1 MSNYISAEIAQET
14 IDKVTTD
21 LADIKTNLPFAIK
34 LSPAV
39 KQSIPKLEDTRTP
52 FVTKCL
58 FYARK
63 EAKIL
68 PPFTDLDE
76 LENDLKLFNNLQN
89 IAKEVDRLADMIND
103 TRIAAGSDAYV
114 AALSIYNSVKQA
126 AKMNVP
132 GTKAILDDLKT
143 AFESIATNRAEG
155 KTKSVSA

>member
-1 MSNYISAEIAQET
+1 MSNYISAEITQEV
-14 IDKVTTD
+14 IDKVTAD
-21 LADIKTNLPFAIK
+21 LVDIQSKLPFILK

-39 KQSIPKLEDTRTP
+39 KQSMPKLEDSRAP
-52 FVTKCL
+52 FVNKCL

-63 EAKIL
+63 ESKIL
-68 PPFTDLDE
+68 PPYTDIDE
-76 LENDLKLFNNLQN
+76 LERDLKLFNNLQN
-89 IAKEVDRLADMIND
+89 IAKEVDRLSDMIND

-143 AFESIATNRAEG
+143 AFETMSNS
-155 KTKSVSA
+155 KTAKEVKAS